1 MKKRIMRLV
10 ILIICMPVCV
20 VYAQGLEDGSSVN
33 TYSATPSFAGAARQF
48 PIPGSKRFYL
58 HQPCDYKIVQGRP
71 DLKFQM
77 KNATSKEYVT
87 GYGFVILKNNRPESF
102 DFKRTT
108 QQFVDHAL
116 PMIKQSITQDG
127 FEFEQDAFTT
137 VVEGRPLLMVRLR
150 VAPNAG
156 TTADSI
162 TLAWLTTRKPHRQF
176 HSHPNEDYIVF
187 EPWAPAWESGLNQDY
202 QTGFLYSEK
211 AITAAIRHSEN
222 VSISANSI
230 LAGALSMKLLFTE
243 AKEAVINI
251 SIPYEG
257 VQQPVDDNDT
267 GLLWHKQ
274 KAFQQG
280 QEKLLT
286 TVSFED
292 EYEKQTRQ
300 WQQQLR
306 HATHILVPEPIVNR
320 IYRTLTLGNLQFL
333 GSAPGVDYLRP
344 GQGGYNNFSVVYGW
358 ESSHF
363 LTMMDKQGFHDET
376 RRVLDY
382 FLTTQQGKH
391 GPTGDISTAEGS
403 FRPHIHWMCETGAIL
418 RIFAEHA
425 ICSRDLA
432 GLRQDSPAL
441 LKAARWIQKERA
453 RTKQLDSDG
462 KKVLHY
468 GLMPP
473 GRATDWPDFGYF
485 LFTDAFTWQG
495 LDRLARAFEDA
506 DLPEADWLRKEA
518 DDYHHCILNAIRDA
532 IKPHPL
538 DPSLKWVSDELYED
552 PVKVMAITT
561 YNGTMALLNSG
572 VLAAED
578 PLFGD
583 MERSLRK
590 SGCMSDLFAYKMRT
604 MEDETLK
611 KRQEESA
618 GGEVDLYY
626 VMNSERGWHRNWLL
640 RGERVKAL
648 RYFYMTL
655 AYATT
660 RDIHVSHERYCPQL
674 PWMLPWQPNASGN
687 GRILEMILNSLV
699 LEHGNSLYLLYG
711 APDAWF
717 DTQEPLGVNSLHL
730 SSGTFSFQLK
740 PAKKKSGDYEFAFE
754 IDGDAPERL
763 LLALP
768 SADGKEHRQII
779 EIPTK
784 KQNSATYLIQN
795 SQIIAR

>member
-1 MKKRIMRLV
+1 MRL
-10 ILIICMPVCV
+10 LPFIICMPVCFL
-20 VYAQGLEDGSSVN
+20 YAQDLDTSL
-33 TYSATPSFAGAARQF
+33 SANIDSEIPSFAGAASKF
-48 PIPGSKRFYL
+48 PAPGSKRFYL
-58 HQPCDYKIVQGRP
+58 HQACDYKIVQGRP
-71 DLKFQM
+71 DMKFQI
-77 KNATSKEYVT
+77 KNATRKEYVT
-87 GYGFVILKNNRPESF
+87 GYGFVILENNHKESF
-102 DFKRTT
+102 DFKRTR

-116 PMIKQSITQDG
+116 PLIKQTITQNG

-137 VVEGRPLLMVRLR
+137 VLEGRPLLMVRLR
-150 VAPNAG
+150 VAPKAG
-156 TTADSI
+156 ETADSI
-162 TLAWLTTRKPHRQF
+162 TLAWLTTRQPHRQF

-187 EPWAPAWESGLNQDY
+187 EPWAPAWESGLKLNY
-202 QTGFLYSEK
+202 RKGFLYNKK
-211 AITAAIRHSEN
+211 AITAAIRYTDN
-222 VSISANSI
+222 ASINTDDIFAGVLSI
-230 LAGALSMKLLFTE
+230 ELSFKKE
-243 AKEAVINI
+243 REAVINI
-251 SIPYEG
+251 CIPYEG
-257 VQQPVDDNDT
+257 VQQPIDDKDT
-267 GLLWHKQ
+267 GLQWNEQ

-280 QEKLLT
+280 QEELLRA
-286 TVSFED
+286 VSFED
-292 EYEKQTRQ
+292 EYKKQIRQ
-300 WQQQLR
+300 WKKQLQR
-306 HATHILVPEPIVNR
+306 ATHISVPEPIVNH

-333 GSAPGVDYLRP
+333 GSAPDVDYLRP

-363 LTMMDKQGFHDET
+363 LTIMDKQGFHDET

-382 FLTTQQGKH
+382 LLTSQQGEH
-391 GPTGDISTAEGS
+391 GPTGDISTAEGC

-425 ICSRDLA
+425 ICSGDLA
-432 GLRQDSPAL
+432 GLRRDSPAL
-441 LKAARWIQKERA
+441 LKAARWIQNERA
-453 RTKQLDSDG
+453 RTKQLDSNG

-473 GRATDWPDFGYF
+473 GRATDWPDMGYF

-495 LDRLARAFEDA
+495 LDRLARAFENA
-506 DLPEADWLRKEA
+506 GLPEAVWLRKEA
-518 DDYHHCILNAIRDA
+518 DDYHRCILDAIRGA

-538 DPSLKWVSDELYED
+538 DPSLKWISVELYED
-552 PVKVMAITT
+552 PVEVMATTT
-561 YNGTMALLNSG
+561 YNSTMALLNSG

-590 SGCMSDLFAYKMRT
+590 SGCMNDFFAYKMRT

-618 GGEVDLYY
+618 GSKVDLYY
-626 VMNSERGWHRNWLL
+626 VTNSERGWHRNWLL

-660 RDIHVSHERYCPQL
+660 RDVHVSHERYCPQL

-687 GRILEMILNSLV
+687 GRILDMILNSLV
-699 LEHGNSLYLLYG
+699 LEQGNSLCLLYG

-717 DTQEPLGVNSLHL
+717 ETGEPLGVNGLHL
-730 SSGTFSFQLK
+730 SLGTFDFQLK
-740 PAKKKSGDYEFAFE
+740 PVKKRPGDYEFSFK

-768 SADGKEHRQII
+768 SADGKEQRRII
-779 EIPTK
+779 EMSTK
-784 KQNSATYLIQN
+784 KQKSATYLIHDG
-795 SQIIAR
+795 QIIER